1 MAETQPLSVY
11 FDRSRWEVDQECR
24 RKRYL
29 MYEYQGRGIRL
40 PSHSWELGFGGAWH
54 EGAKKY
60 NITGDII
67 AAVSDAKIYLAPYIE
82 GLSEKAWFEAESLL
96 EGLLRGWER
105 STARAKLDE
114 QYEVVDTEREL
125 LYTAEPPFR
134 FACRPDQILRSRKT
148 GGLAYLEFKTTS
160 SIKAEWFRQWQR
172 APQLLSATLAVQE
185 TYGEPLEHAIVQP
198 IYKGWQ
204 SDFRLESP
212 FVSAWRNVSGPVV
225 QWAAKRPT
233 SWKGWERVEAR
244 EIGYPAWL
252 GCLGQEALDANFPIT
267 MPIYM
272 PPEMV
277 QRWWR
282 QARLREAEIAA
293 TREKLKGIE
302 EGLTLADLTTIE
314 RTDLRGL
321 RDHVLDLHF
330 PQNFKSCE
338 PTWGRKGCMC
348 LNACWLENCGD
359 DPLGQGYEFREPHHE
374 EEIRLRL
381 EGEV

>member
-1 MAETQPLSVY
+1 MAETNEIVY
-11 FDRSRWEVDQECR
+11 FDRSRWECDQECR

-29 MYEYQGRGIRL
+29 CYEYLGKGIRL

-54 EGAKKY
+54 EGAKLL
-60 NITGDII
+60 NVLGDIQR
-67 AAVSDAKIYLAPYIE
+67 AVVDAKAYLAPYTANLQQK
-82 GLSEKAWFEAESLL
+82 GKDEAEMLL

-114 QYEVVDTEREL
+114 AYEVVDSEREL
-125 LYTAEPPFR
+125 LYTGEFPFR
-134 FACRPDQILRSRKT
+134 FACIPDQIVRSRKT
-148 GGLAYLEFKTTS
+148 GRLAYIEFKTTS
-160 SIKAEWFRQWQR
+160 SIKAEWFRQWTR

-212 FVSAWRNVSGPVV
+212 FVSAWRKVDGPRVE
-225 QWAAKRPT
+225 WAGKRPQ
-233 SWKGWERVEAR
+233 SWKGWERVEAK

-252 GCLGQEALDANFPIT
+252 GCIGQEVIDSSFPVT

-277 QRWWR
+277 RRWWR
-282 QARLREAEIAA
+282 QASIREKEILSTRQALEGVEEALTLKDLTVDERTRLRMVRDA
-293 TREKLKGIE
+293 T
-302 EGLTLADLTTIE
+302 
-314 RTDLRGL
+314 
-321 RDHVLDLHF
+321 LDVCF
-330 PQNFKSCE
+330 PQNFRQCE

-359 DPLGQGYEFREPHHE
+359 DPIGQGYEFREPHHE
-374 EEIRLRL
+374 EELRLRL
-381 EGEV
+381 EQEEN

>member
-1 MAETQPLSVY
+1 LNV
-11 FDRSRWEVDQECR
+11 
-24 RKRYL
+24 
-29 MYEYQGRGIRL
+29 
-40 PSHSWELGFGGAWH
+40 LGD
-54 EGAKKY
+54 
-60 NITGDII
+60 ITG
-67 AAVSDAKIYLAPYIE
+67 AVINAKTYLAPYTE
-82 GLSEKAWFEAESLL
+82 NLQQKGKDEAEMLL

-114 QYEVVDTEREL
+114 AYEVVDSEREL
-125 LYTAEPPFR
+125 LYTGELPFR
-134 FACRPDQILRSRKT
+134 FACRPDQIVRSRKT
-148 GGLAYLEFKTTS
+148 GKLVYIEFKTTS
-160 SIKAEWFRQWQR
+160 SIKAEWFRQWTR

-212 FVSAWRNVSGPVV
+212 FASAWRKIDGPRVE
-225 QWAAKRPT
+225 WAPKRPQ
-233 SWKGWERVEAR
+233 SWKGWERVEAK

-252 GCLGQEALDANFPIT
+252 GCLGQEAIDANFPVT

-282 QARLREAEIAA
+282 QAKMREAEIAA
-293 TREKLKGIE
+293 ARPKLAGIE
-302 EGLTLADLTTIE
+302 EALTLSDLCNTE
-314 RTDLRGL
+314 RTGL
-321 RDHVLDLHF
+321 RTERDEVLDKFF
-330 PQNFKSCE
+330 PQNFRQCE

-374 EEIRLRL
+374 EEVRLQL
-381 EGEV
+381 EAE